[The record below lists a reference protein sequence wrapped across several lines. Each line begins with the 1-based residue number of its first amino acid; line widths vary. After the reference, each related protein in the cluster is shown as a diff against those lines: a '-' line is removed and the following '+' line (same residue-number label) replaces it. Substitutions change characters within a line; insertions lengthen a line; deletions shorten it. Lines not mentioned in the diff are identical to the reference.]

1 MGTTPQRKGDP
12 PGSTWRFHGQ
22 RIDLKRLTNITIS
35 TYGISKKIDQKRK
48 SVDTN
53 YLNFAQINDNELR
66 PEQGEQ
72 TRGQSFGKWVR
83 WVEYDL

>member
-1 MGTTPQRKGDP
+1 MSSLWWPEARSFSPQIFQELLIALFDE
-12 PGSTWRFHGQ
+12 
-22 RIDLKRLTNITIS
+22 DLECLK
-35 TYGISKKIDQKRK
+35 
-48 SVDTN
+48 
-53 YLNFAQINDNELR
+53 YLSFAQINDNELR